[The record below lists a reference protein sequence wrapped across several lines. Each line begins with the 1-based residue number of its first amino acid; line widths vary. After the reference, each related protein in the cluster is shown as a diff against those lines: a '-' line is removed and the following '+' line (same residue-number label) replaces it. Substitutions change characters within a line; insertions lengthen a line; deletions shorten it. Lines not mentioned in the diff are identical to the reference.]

1 MNAIILFTTKSTKM
15 KRIFFTGNQSL
26 ATDLVLLLTRLVVGY
41 TFIHAGW
48 DKIQHP
54 LNWMGPTSG
63 FPGIFQALA
72 AISEYCGGIALIL
85 GFLTRIAA
93 FGIACTMATAVYM
106 LRFVWAAP
114 FISPTGGIA
123 YVLPLVLFLIALLL
137 LSLGAG
143 RFSVDWLL
151 AGRRLRTAPAI

>member
-1 MNAIILFTTKSTKM
+1 M
-15 KRIFFTGNQSL
+15 KRIFFAGNQSL
-26 ATDLVLLLTRLVVGY
+26 ITDVVLLLVRIVVGY
-41 TFIHAGW
+41 VFIRAGW

-63 FPGIFQALA
+63 FPGFFQALA
-72 AISEYCGGIALIL
+72 AIAEYCGGIALIV

-123 YVLPLVLFLIALLL
+123 YVLPLVLFLIVLLL
-137 LSLGAG
+137 MVLGAG
-143 RFSVDWLL
+143 RFSVDWLI
-151 AGRRLRTAPAI
+151 AGRRARMVPAI

>member
-1 MNAIILFTTKSTKM
+1 M
-15 KRIFFTGNQSL
+15 KRIFSTGDQSVI
-26 ATDLVLLLTRLVVGY
+26 TDLLLLLIRVIVGY
-41 TFIHAGW
+41 VFIRAGW

-63 FPGIFQALA
+63 FPGFFQALA
-72 AISEYCGGIALIL
+72 AIAEYCGGIALIL

-93 FGIACTMATAVYM
+93 FGIACTMVTAVYM
-106 LRFVWAAP
+106 LRFVWSAP

-123 YVLPLVLFLIALLL
+123 YVLPLILLL
-137 LSLGAG
+137 IVLVLLNLGAG

-151 AGRRLRTAPAI
+151 SGRRARTAPAF

>member
-1 MNAIILFTTKSTKM
+1 M
-15 KRIFFTGNQSL
+15 KRIFFTGNQSMI
-26 ATDLVLLLTRLVVGY
+26 TDVLLLLIRIVVGY
-41 TFIHAGW
+41 AFIHAGW

-63 FPGIFQALA
+63 FPGFFQALA

-93 FGIACTMATAVYM
+93 FGIACTMVTAVYM
-106 LRFVWAAP
+106 LRFVWNAP

-123 YVLPLVLFLIALLL
+123 YALPLVLLLIVLVLLN
-137 LSLGAG
+137 LGAG

-151 AGRRLRTAPAI
+151 SRRTARTAPAF